1 MRQLVLFIAMLFTS
15 LSPATAQELRIG
27 VQSEITS
34 VDPHFQNYGPNN
46 SMSRNIFEALIHFDK
61 DDNMLPGLAE
71 SWKSL
76 SDTTWE
82 FKLRKGVKFHD
93 GADFTADDVLFSMER
108 IRNMQRSPNP
118 FTTFIAN
125 RIVEKIDEH
134 TVRFINREADP
145 LLINYLP
152 QLAISSAKVG
162 QNASLEDF
170 NQGRAAIGTGP
181 YRFVR
186 WMPGDRIMLERHEG
200 YWGPKPDFQR
210 VTFRPLPND
219 VARVASL
226 LAGDVDIIE
235 NIPTADVKGLRS
247 DPKMTVSSALSVRM
261 MYLHLDR
268 HREVSPHITA
278 KDGSPIP
285 NPLHNL
291 KVRQALSAAINRPAI
306 VERLME
312 NEAEPAAQFL
322 APRYPGSSQKLKP
335 TPLDLNRARALL
347 TEAGYPNGFKITLH
361 GPVNRYPNDAKVL
374 EAIAQMFTRAGLEVK
389 VETLPPSNFF
399 TRASTGGPGGV
410 PEFSVIFAGGGT
422 ASAEPASAL
431 IPLILTNDRSKGTGV
446 ANRGRYSNP
455 KVDDLVLRAVKVMD
469 DTQRNAMLA
478 EATEIAFEDLGMIP
492 LYFVNNTWASRK
504 PIIIEGRADEHT
516 MAQGAKRQ

>member
-1 MRQLVLFIAMLFTS
+1 MHLFVLFIGMVFAL
-15 LSPATAQELRIG
+15 LQPAAAQELRIG
-27 VQSEITS
+27 LQSEITS

-46 SMSRNIFEALIHFDK
+46 SMSRNIFEALIQFDK

-71 SWKSL
+71 SWKAL

-82 FKLRKGVKFHD
+82 FRLRKGVKFHD
-93 GADFTADDVLFSMER
+93 GSDFTADDVLFSMER
-108 IRNMQRSPNP
+108 IRTMQRSPNP
-118 FTTFIAN
+118 FNTFIAN
-125 RIVEKIDEH
+125 RTVEKVDDH
-134 TVRFINREADP
+134 TVRFVNREADP
-145 LLINYLP
+145 LIVNYLP
-152 QLAISSAKVG
+152 QLAISSSKAG
-162 QNASLEDF
+162 QNATQDDF

-186 WMPGDRIMLERHEG
+186 WAPSDRVVLERHES

-210 VTFRPLPND
+210 VTFRPIPND

-247 DPKMTVSSALSVRM
+247 DPKITVSSALSVRM

-268 HREVSPHITA
+268 HREVSPHMTA

-291 KVRQALSAAINRPAI
+291 KVRQALSAAINRQAI

-335 TPLDLNRARALL
+335 TPFDLNRARALL
-347 TEAGYPNGFKITLH
+347 AEAGYPNGFRITLH
-361 GPVNRYPNDAKVL
+361 GPVNRYPNDARVL
-374 EAIAQMFTRAGLEVK
+374 EAIAQMFTRAGLEAK
-389 VETLPPSNFF
+389 VETLPPANFF

-469 DTQRNAMLA
+469 DRQRNAMLA

-504 PIIIEGRADEHT
+504 PITIEGRADEHT
-516 MAQGAKRQ
+516 MAQGARRQ